1 MSSLPPEG
9 CFVCKLKTSHT
20 TISKLCS
27 KIVESFTSERT
38 NNEVVYNSSEKTE
51 YPLRTIIDE
60 VNSKKKFVNNY
71 LFMKRVFASR
81 TEKTTSTNLLPRQRL
96 LKDDNYNHRID
107 NLIHIY
113 ELSF

>member
-9 CFVCKLKTSHT
+9 CFVCKLKASHT

-51 YPLRTIIDE
+51 YPLRTKSIP
-60 VNSKKKFVNNY
+60 KKNY
-71 LFMKRVFASR
+71 QQLF
-81 TEKTTSTNLLPRQRL
+81 
-96 LKDDNYNHRID
+96 
-107 NLIHIY
+107 IY
-113 ELSF
+113 EESFCVSYRKNYF